1 MLESY
6 WPIEAGRP
14 ADPEGLI
21 ADNPQ
26 LARPLAPCLKVM
38 HLAQGLDKSASLR
51 AGHLVV
57 DAEAFET
64 GASDG
69 LERLDGV
76 WPVDGLPPHVLL
88 PEPPDD
94 DSPIL
99 RMHTED
105 RLASW
110 ESMQGAIRSW
120 VRSPAGAWAS
130 CSRPATPTW
139 AATWR

>member
-1 MLESY
+1 
-6 WPIEAGRP
+6 
-14 ADPEGLI
+14 
-21 ADNPQ
+21 
-26 LARPLAPCLKVM
+26 M
-38 HLAQGLDKSASLR
+38 HLAQGLDESGTLR

-57 DAEAFET
+57 DAEAFEPVPLT
-64 GASDG
+64 VSSA
-69 LERLDGV
+69 LTAV

-105 RLASW
+105 RLASL
-110 ESMQGAIRSW
+110 GVDAGRIRYW
-120 VRSPAGAWAS
+120 VRSPEGAWAL

-139 AATWR
+139 DATWR